1 MCLRSNIADDRFYH
15 RGSACMKWSFF
26 TLGNSNTPSGAK
38 NIVSESVLLDYWIYL
53 AEEVLS
59 CHREISARHQRMLC
73 YSLWAACQSNG
84 LCPFNQLSVCPSL
97 SLVNPKREVPT
108 PPTLKNAR
116 VANCMNASFYHQ
128 IELFPSF
135 LTIWFPTCPSLACQE
150 SSCSKK
156 AAFYTKASFQA

>member
-1 MCLRSNIADDRFYH
+1 MFKIKHCSWQILSPWLCMYQIVIFYLRQLKHTLWCQKYRFWISLI
-15 RGSACMKWSFF
+15 G
-26 TLGNSNTPSGAK
+26 
-38 NIVSESVLLDYWIYL
+38 LLDL
-53 AEEVLS
+53 LS
-59 CHREISARHQRMLC
+59 WRSPLVPPRNFGPTPKNALLFPLSRVSIKRFVPFQSAIC
-73 YSLWAACQSNG
+73 
-84 LCPFNQLSVCPSL
+84 LSVSL
-97 SLVNPKREVPT
+97 SGESEERGAN